1 MAAVGCDL
9 CPTMNP
15 PFTIEQF
22 LGVFAAYNAAI
33 WPAQIVAYV
42 LGLVAVA
49 AVWSAR
55 PIASRLNLATLAL
68 MWALNA
74 IGYHFLFFSRI
85 NPAASFF
92 AGFFV
97 LQAILFAATI
107 MATNGLRFEI
117 GRDFRSFAG
126 LAAIL
131 YAMLIYPILGIQAG
145 HGLMAG
151 PMFGVAPCPTTIFT
165 IGMLLLMRRR
175 WVVWLSIIPLLWSLV
190 GLAAALQLGI
200 PEDLGL
206 PVAGLC
212 LLLVLA
218 ADTFRVWS
226 GRRSTAASL
235 RSAHL

>member
-55 PIASRLNLATLAL
+55 PIASCLKLAILAL
-68 MWALNA
+68 MWALNG
-74 IGYHFLFFSRI
+74 IGYQFLFFSTI
-85 NPAASFF
+85 NPAAHVF
-92 AGFFV
+92 AGFFI
-97 LQAILFAATI
+97 LEAILIAAC
-107 MATNGLRFEI
+107 AVAAKELRFEI
-117 GRDFRSFAG
+117 GRDFRSFTG

-131 YAMLIYPILGIQAG
+131 YAMNIYPILGIQAG
-145 HGLMAG
+145 HGLLAG

-165 IGMLLLMRRR
+165 IGMLLLMRGR

-200 PEDLGL
+200 PEDLAL

-212 LLLVLA
+212 LLLALA
-218 ADTFRVWS
+218 ADTFRLWS
-226 GRRSTAASL
+226 GRRSAATSFG
-235 RSAHL
+235 SAHP

>member
-1 MAAVGCDL
+1 
-9 CPTMNP
+9 MNP
-15 PFTIEQF
+15 PFSIEQF

-42 LGLVAVA
+42 FGLVAVA
-49 AVWSAR
+49 AVWSGRPVAAR
-55 PIASRLNLATLAL
+55 LIPATLAL
-68 MWALNA
+68 MWVLNG
-74 IGYHFLFFSRI
+74 IGYHLLFFSTI

-97 LQAILFAATI
+97 LQAILFAATS
-107 MATNGLRFEI
+107 MARNGLRFEI

-131 YAMLIYPILGIQAG
+131 YAMLIYPILSIRAG

-165 IGMLLLMRRR
+165 IGMLLVMRGR

-190 GLAAALQLGI
+190 GLAAALQLGV

-226 GRRSTAASL
+226 GRRSAATSL
-235 RSAHL
+235 GSAHP